1 MFSRKVFFAVL
12 FVVGLST
19 LLGGCVEVKDKLVPV
34 GVGVDE
40 RAPRLDLNSTLPVEG
55 TGSPLLT
62 CGVQEVT
69 TKDARLDLETFWQEP
84 QILSLQKALE
94 ARGLKS
100 VKAARVLASPS
111 VKLGFVPF
119 GLQGGIAWR
128 EQNGQRRAVA
138 LVKQVDGTLNLYP
151 DGQQELWTEANVQE
165 IVKQLREQ
173 DKAFQT
179 FEKQLIAQG
188 RHIAIGQSLG
198 LVQVNG
204 MKGQLYL
211 AVEKQSIDTNTE
223 LAYYRAE
230 VVVGLKGYQLVGSPT
245 DVCASGEY
253 SVTGSKDG
261 ALVNLTGVYG
271 IGSSETKLS
280 VMRLPKNPCIAG
292 PGMLACLNMRLP
304 LVMLKQF
311 IQGDHIIMEFLFE
324 SVPQQ
329 RLHIWYKL
337 DQAQKVAAI
346 TLESPQGDRLQGY
359 ARILQLPDERKCA
372 AFLPPDF
379 SNPQRLQETYQCLVD
394 AGLRVELRLQLNEH
408 TVTLPTTLL
417 SKGDYATAEKLV
429 QGIVKR
435 ANPDF
440 KKIIE
445 AFMTLTDDELRQCLL
460 NQQTQRSASRMVT
473 LGNCEVECGLAAI
486 SYGLSWASLLLGP
499 PGSVAG
505 AVVWIASHLTTAG
518 GGAYGCGSCLK
529 SRSKG
534 SKEPPPSTQPPTPPP
549 GGGNC
554 FINSRSPC

>member
-1 MFSRKVFFAVL
+1 
-12 FVVGLST
+12 
-19 LLGGCVEVKDKLVPV
+19 
-34 GVGVDE
+34 VDE
-40 RAPRLDLNSTLPVEG
+40 RAPRLNLNPTLPVEG

-69 TKDARLDLETFWQEP
+69 TKDAGLDLETFWQEP
-84 QILSLQKALE
+84 QILPLQKALE

-100 VKAARVLASPS
+100 VRAARVFASPS

-128 EQNGQRRAVA
+128 EQNGQRLAVA

-165 IVKQLREQ
+165 IVKQLRGQ
-173 DKAFQT
+173 DEAFQT
-179 FEKQLIAQG
+179 FEKKLIAQG
-188 RHIAIGQSLG
+188 RHIAIDQSLG

-211 AVEKQSIDTNTE
+211 AVEKQSIDTNIRVG
-223 LAYYRAE
+223 LLYYRAE
-230 VVVGLKGYQLVGSPT
+230 VVVGLKGYQLVGLPT

-253 SVTGSKDG
+253 SVAVSKDS
-261 ALVNLTGVYG
+261 ALANLIGVYG
-271 IGSSETKLS
+271 IGSSETKLH

-329 RLHIWYKL
+329 RLHIWYEL

-359 ARILQLPDERKCA
+359 ARILQSPDERKCA

-379 SNPQRLQETYQCLVD
+379 SNPQRLQEAYQCLVD

-417 SKGDYATAEKLV
+417 SKGDYAPAEKLV

-445 AFMTLTDDELRQCLL
+445 AFMTLTDDELGQCLL

-473 LGNCEVECGLAAI
+473 LGNCAVACSLAAMG
-486 SYGLSWASLLLGP
+486 YGLSWASLFLGP
-499 PGSVAG
+499 PGTVAG
-505 AVVWIASHLTTAG
+505 AVVWIVSHLTTVG
-518 GGAYGCGSCLK
+518 GGAYGCGSCL
-529 SRSKG
+529 RSN
-534 SKEPPPSTQPPTPPP
+534 EPPPSTQPPTPPP

-554 FINSRSPC
+554 FINSRSMGLMPTPC